1 MVLELL
7 VVAIAVVFSFDFF
20 NGFHDA
26 ANAIATVVATK
37 VLTPVK
43 AVGLAAVGN
52 FVGMVFITNAIAETI
67 GKGIIDTRVLGV
79 GSGTLTDPQILHS
92 MAIIMGGVL
101 GAIAWDILT
110 WLWGLP
116 VSSSHAL
123 IGGIVGS
130 TSLAAGVGAV
140 LLPTAENMI
149 LFLGLTG
156 SVFGVGV
163 AAFVAWSWRAKRP
176 LTLGTTLLAGL
187 IAGLL
192 PSVFLG
198 RILLRGL
205 VQIVVYMVA
214 APLVGLIAAFGLALL
229 LIRLFR
235 KSTPSRVNH
244 EFRRL
249 QLVSSF
255 FYSVT
260 HGTNDAQKGMGI
272 ITLLLIVF
280 AIGPPLGPPAGE
292 FRVPFWV
299 ILGAHASI
307 SLGTFFGGW
316 RIVRTMSQRVTA
328 LRPWQ
333 GFAAETG
340 GGIALVGT
348 AIAGIPVSTTHVIAS
363 AIMGVGATKRLSA
376 VRWGVAR
383 RIFWAWI
390 ITIPASAA
398 VGMAA
403 YAAIRLALGL

>member
-7 VVAIAVVFSFDFF
+7 AIAIAIVFSFDFF

-79 GSGTLTDPQILHS
+79 G
-92 MAIIMGGVL
+92 A
-101 GAIAWDILT
+101 
-110 WLWGLP
+110 
-116 VSSSHAL
+116 
-123 IGGIVGS
+123 
-130 TSLAAGVGAV
+130 
-140 LLPTAENMI
+140 
-149 LFLGLTG
+149 
-156 SVFGVGV
+156 
-163 AAFVAWSWRAKRP
+163 
-176 LTLGTTLLAGL
+176 TTLLAGL

-280 AIGPPLGPPAGE
+280 AIGPPL
-292 FRVPFWV
+292 
-299 ILGAHASI
+299 
-307 SLGTFFGGW
+307 
-316 RIVRTMSQRVTA
+316 
-328 LRPWQ
+328 
-333 GFAAETG
+333 
-340 GGIALVGT
+340 
-348 AIAGIPVSTTHVIAS
+348 
-363 AIMGVGATKRLSA
+363 
-376 VRWGVAR
+376 
-383 RIFWAWI
+383 
-390 ITIPASAA
+390 
-398 VGMAA
+398 
-403 YAAIRLALGL
+403 

>member
-1 MVLELL
+1 MVIELL
-7 VVAIAVVFSFDFF
+7 AIAIAIVFSFDFF

-140 LLPTAENMI
+140 LLPSAENMI

-292 FRVPFWV
+292 FRVPF
-299 ILGAHASI
+299 
-307 SLGTFFGGW
+307 
-316 RIVRTMSQRVTA
+316 
-328 LRPWQ
+328 
-333 GFAAETG
+333 
-340 GGIALVGT
+340 
-348 AIAGIPVSTTHVIAS
+348 
-363 AIMGVGATKRLSA
+363 
-376 VRWGVAR
+376 
-383 RIFWAWI
+383 
-390 ITIPASAA
+390 
-398 VGMAA
+398 
-403 YAAIRLALGL
+403 

>member
-1 MVLELL
+1 MVIELL
-7 VVAIAVVFSFDFF
+7 AIAIAIVFSFDFF

-92 MAIIMGGVL
+92 MDII
-101 GAIAWDILT
+101 T

-140 LLPTAENMI
+140 LLPSAENMI

-156 SVFGVGV
+156 SVFGLGV

-235 KSTPSRVNH
+235 KSTPS
-244 EFRRL
+244 
-249 QLVSSF
+249 S
-255 FYSVT
+255 
-260 HGTNDAQKGMGI
+260 
-272 ITLLLIVF
+272 
-280 AIGPPLGPPAGE
+280 
-292 FRVPFWV
+292 
-299 ILGAHASI
+299 
-307 SLGTFFGGW
+307 
-316 RIVRTMSQRVTA
+316 
-328 LRPWQ
+328 
-333 GFAAETG
+333 
-340 GGIALVGT
+340 
-348 AIAGIPVSTTHVIAS
+348 
-363 AIMGVGATKRLSA
+363 
-376 VRWGVAR
+376 
-383 RIFWAWI
+383 
-390 ITIPASAA
+390 
-398 VGMAA
+398 
-403 YAAIRLALGL
+403 